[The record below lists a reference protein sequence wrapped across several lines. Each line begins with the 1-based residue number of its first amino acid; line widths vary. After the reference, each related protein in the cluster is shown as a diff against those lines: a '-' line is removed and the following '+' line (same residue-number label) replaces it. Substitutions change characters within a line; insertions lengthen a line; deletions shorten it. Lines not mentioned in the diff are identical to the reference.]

1 MALTKLERTLFY
13 TCVSADA
20 MHPDLLIIAHISP
33 CLGSLISGLE
43 VCGGGSASDCWEKPQ
58 KTCLAL
64 SPAEKNFTWA
74 VQMLL
79 VLIPFLSEERLTS
92 GELPGCVEEA
102 VMW

>member
-1 MALTKLERTLFY
+1 
-13 TCVSADA
+13 
-20 MHPDLLIIAHISP
+20 
-33 CLGSLISGLE
+33 
-43 VCGGGSASDCWEKPQ
+43 
-58 KTCLAL
+58 LAL